1 MKIFLRSALSL
12 PASSRVEFMTAPL
25 VRLYRSRKFQVN
37 LYQFMLIL
45 MQQVMLIFLQKGKSF
60 SIRKM
65 TGHIACIEFL
75 SRVVSENSE
84 RFLSAIIYS

>member
-1 MKIFLRSALSL
+1 
-12 PASSRVEFMTAPL
+12 
-25 VRLYRSRKFQVN
+25 
-37 LYQFMLIL
+37 MLIL

-84 RFLSAIIYS
+84 RFFANLTFAFEI